1 MLITQKVRISK
12 CVELPADV
20 QLSQIAGVLLG
31 MSSWVNQF
39 SIYQNIYTWE
49 LSPQGLCQSELIEL
63 CEMCANLSLTSETAI
78 NQSMQLTDTVG

>member
-31 MSSWVNQF
+31 MSS
-39 SIYQNIYTWE
+39 
-49 LSPQGLCQSELIEL
+49 
-63 CEMCANLSLTSETAI
+63 
-78 NQSMQLTDTVG
+78 